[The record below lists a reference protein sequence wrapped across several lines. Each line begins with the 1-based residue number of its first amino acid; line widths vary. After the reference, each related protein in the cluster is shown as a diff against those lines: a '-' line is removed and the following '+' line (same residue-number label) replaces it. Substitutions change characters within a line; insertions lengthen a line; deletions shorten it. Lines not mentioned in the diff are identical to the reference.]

1 MPDEPATP
9 PSSRAHEFDSTC
21 NCGDC
26 LADRGIEPAPATPP
40 VQPSSRVDLA
50 ARLEQTAADLD
61 RIQLRE
67 EWYDGMPKLLR
78 EAADELTRAA
88 TPPEQE
94 SSRVDPCPTCGGR
107 MHVPFNF
114 YGDRPSATNAQSHEP
129 CRMCRGTGLYP
140 APEPAQPPTEQGPTR
155 GNERETLMRVVHVY
169 EDEPV
174 GTLPWAV
181 KRMQERADQLNRGKR
196 PGLSL
201 GACFRDAEAI
211 ELLIEAASDP
221 APTEQGD
228 LAARFEALADLAL
241 KKCEEECLSDGAPN
255 PFREEMAQAKA
266 YRYAAELAR
275 DHARATS
282 GTEGEA

>member
-40 VQPSSRVDLA
+40 VQQSSRVRDWTVEVRM
-50 ARLEQTAADLD
+50 ARDFYPTFKAFLGLD
-61 RIQLRE
+61 PELCLYRAE
-67 EWYDGMPKLLR
+67 
-78 EAADELTRAA
+78 ELTRAA

-94 SSRVDPCPTCGGR
+94 SSRVDPK
-107 MHVPFNF
+107 
-114 YGDRPSATNAQSHEP
+114 DIATVKALYSRAQSAAIYRIIDALEAQA
-129 CRMCRGTGLYP
+129 P

-155 GNERETLMRVVHVY
+155 GEPWIGTDDDPADAHATSDWAKAMRVAEELAENVRLGMEFGTSLDGNYDADDMLAVRRALVAAY
-169 EDEPV
+169 RPV
-174 GTLPWAV
+174 
-181 KRMQERADQLNRGKR
+181 
-196 PGLSL
+196 
-201 GACFRDAEAI
+201 
-211 ELLIEAASDP
+211 
-221 APTEQGD
+221 PTEQGD

>member
-40 VQPSSRVDLA
+40 VQQSSRVRDWTVGVRM
-50 ARLEQTAADLD
+50 ARDFYPTFKAFLGLHPELCLYRA
-61 RIQLRE
+61 E
-67 EWYDGMPKLLR
+67 
-78 EAADELTRAA
+78 ELTRAA

-94 SSRVDPCPTCGGR
+94 SSRVDPK
-107 MHVPFNF
+107 FI
-114 YGDRPSATNAQSHEP
+114 ATVKALYSRAQSAAIYRIIDALEAQA
-129 CRMCRGTGLYP
+129 P

-155 GNERETLMRVVHVY
+155 GDLADLLDDLANETALS
-169 EDEPV
+169 
-174 GTLPWAV
+174 GTLAY
-181 KRMQERADQLNRGKR
+181 RHAAQLVRTSGSRIDVDPPEKEGLITPPHGEARG
-196 PGLSL
+196 
-201 GACFRDAEAI
+201 RDSA
-211 ELLIEAASDP
+211 

-282 GTEGEA
+282 GTGGEA